1 MCRFSFLRSILGGF
15 SLQNMTLNALVVVS
29 FLVSTFTPLGAP
41 FLIVGLVMGL
51 WKGYWLIL
59 WASLA
64 GIFCQIV
71 IKFVAA
77 LARGER

>member
-1 MCRFSFLRSILGGF
+1 MSFSVLRSILGGF
-15 SLQNMTLNALVVVS
+15 SLQDMTLTTLVVVS
-29 FLVSTFTPLGAP
+29 FLVSTFTPLGAN
-41 FLIVGLVMGL
+41 FVIVGLVVGL

-64 GIFCQIV
+64 GIFCQIL